1 MTDRRVSLSVGGR
14 DKPNAALRYIPQAR
28 VTPDM
33 PENDRRVTGTL
44 STVRETGGGY
54 IVEAE
59 ITYNGD
65 PDNDPDLSDTVY
77 IMRGGDVL
85 ASENGVE
92 LDPGKTATVEL
103 EVTDHDG
110 EVVVLYYGDEP
121 GALDST
127 TLVAPESE
135 PTIATEI
142 EDLRTQVATNSDGLA
157 ELEARVS
164 ALEDK
169 AKDADEPDEDPA
181 PKPSW
186 VGSAAS
192 VARRVV
198 REFTR

>member
-1 MTDRRVSLSVGGR
+1 MSE
-14 DKPNAALRYIPQAR
+14 Q
-28 VTPDM
+28 
-33 PENDRRVTGTL
+33 DRRVTGTL
-44 STVRETGGGY
+44 STVRETGGAY
-54 IVEAE
+54 LVEAE

-110 EVVVLYYGDEP
+110 KVVSLYYGDEP

-127 TLVAPESE
+127 TLVAPEMPE
-135 PTIATEI
+135 PVIATEV

-157 ELEARVS
+157 ELEARVN
-164 ALEDK
+164 ALE
-169 AKDADEPDEDPA
+169 AGAEDADEPDEEPA

>member
-1 MTDRRVSLSVGGR
+1 
-14 DKPNAALRYIPQAR
+14 
-28 VTPDM
+28 M

-54 IVEAE
+54 LVRAQ

-65 PDNDPDLSDTVY
+65 PASDPDLSDTVY

-103 EVTDHDG
+103 EVMDHDG

-127 TLVAPESE
+127 TLVAPEDEDEGGVSREEFDALRSE
-135 PTIATEI
+135 FE
-142 EDLRTQVATNSDGLA
+142 ELRTQVETNSDAIG
-157 ELEARVS
+157 EIEAAREGDSGDDGEPVTWAGQVAS
-164 ALEDK
+164 AT
-169 AKDADEPDEDPA
+169 
-181 PKPSW
+181 
-186 VGSAAS
+186 
-192 VARRVV
+192 RRIV
-198 REFTR
+198 REFAR

>member
-1 MTDRRVSLSVGGR
+1 MSE
-14 DKPNAALRYIPQAR
+14 Q
-28 VTPDM
+28 
-33 PENDRRVTGTL
+33 DRRVTGTL

-54 IVEAE
+54 LVRAE

-65 PDNDPDLSDTVY
+65 PGNDPDLSGTVY
-77 IMRGGDVL
+77 IIRGGDVL

-92 LDPGKTATVEL
+92 IDPGKTATVEL

-110 EVVVLYYGDEP
+110 EVVSLYYGDEP

-135 PTIATEI
+135 PTIAADV
-142 EDLRTQVATNSDGLA
+142 EDLRTQVETNSDGIA

-164 ALEDK
+164 ALESN
-169 AKDADEPDEDPA
+169 AENADEPDEEPA

-186 VGSAAS
+186 VGNAAS